1 MMFILVLVMHGF
13 KVFERDI
20 LCIFTK
26 QILVSVYYLS
36 MIVFRYDKTYE
47 GLLTA
52 VFDAY
57 NRKIFPDKLLGLE
70 DIEPLFVTESYTVL
84 TQEDKSSRVWKGLEK
99 KAGKNTLNML
109 TYVWLSELSGSDEL
123 IFRYIRKTFDSKM
136 SIETNYADDDVLEV
150 QKVARKVSHE
160 KHRMIEFVRFQKAA
174 DDIFFAPISPDHNCL
189 PLTISHFKDRFADQK
204 WIIYD
209 TKRNYG
215 FFYDL
220 KTVTEMTLDSTE
232 LFPEGKL
239 DEKLMAEDEKVFQNL
254 WKAYFKSLTIKERI
268 NPKLHC
274 QHLPKRYWKY
284 LTEKQ

>member
-1 MMFILVLVMHGF
+1 MIL
-13 KVFERDI
+13 
-20 LCIFTK
+20 
-26 QILVSVYYLS
+26 
-36 MIVFRYDKTYE
+36 FRYDKTFE

-57 NRKIFPDKLLGLE
+57 NRNTFPEKLLGLD
-70 DIEPLFVTESYTVL
+70 DIEPLFVTETYTVL
-84 TQEDKSSRVWKGLEK
+84 TQEDKSARVWKGLEK
-99 KAGKNTLNML
+99 KTERNVLNML
-109 TYVWLSELSGSDEL
+109 TYVWLSELPGSDEL
-123 IFRYIRKTFDSKM
+123 LFRYIRKTFDSKVDI
-136 SIETNYADDDVLEV
+136 STNFADQDVIQV
-150 QKVARKVSHE
+150 HKTAKKVSTE
-160 KHRMIEFVRFQKAA
+160 KHRMIELVRFQKAA

-189 PLTISHFKDRFADQK
+189 PLTISHFRDRFADQK

-209 TKRNYG
+209 TRRDYG

-220 KTVTEMTLDSTE
+220 KTVTEMTLDTTE

-239 DEKLMAEDEKVFQNL
+239 NEQLMAEDEQLFQKL

-268 NPKLHC
+268 NPKLQR